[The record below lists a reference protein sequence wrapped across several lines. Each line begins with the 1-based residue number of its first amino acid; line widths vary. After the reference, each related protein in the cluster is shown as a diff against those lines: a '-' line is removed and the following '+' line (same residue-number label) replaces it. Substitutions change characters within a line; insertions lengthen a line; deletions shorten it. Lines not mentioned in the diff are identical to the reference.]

1 MAASEPAPSTMEV
14 DPFDAGQI
22 TERLPAWE
30 LWEDGIEPD
39 EELPLSERHDRAA

>member
-1 MAASEPAPSTMEV
+1 MAASESKK
-14 DPFDAGQI
+14 PFDPWEAGQI

-39 EELPLSERHDRAA
+39 EEELPQRRAEPHDRAA